1 MTSPLH
7 HAVIWCN
14 YDAVKLLLDNGANVN
29 KAVARILNTPL
40 HLATG
45 RSVIIS
51 KLLIERGAD
60 IMAKN
65 KYNIMPLTF
74 AVKRR
79 LYDLI
84 PLLATPDTINN
95 KSTNG
100 QVALQIAYDNNDIDC
115 VNMLMQLGARDIDR
129 PPIITKWM
137 MDIQASKHLDKTHIR
152 TILNSN
158 TDPKNACAYAIKMSN
173 IITVDDIQSL
183 IDKGANINM
192 ITNNRSLL
200 ISMCLNGNIDAVDL
214 LLRNGAIVC
223 SGSMF
228 CAVFRNNIDI
238 LKLLISHG
246 GRLDHTYNADK
257 VSLLHSAVHRGY
269 IDVMRVLIE
278 NGIDINAHNNR
289 NNTPIMEAIKERNI
303 TTIRLLIEAGADL
316 TIKNNDG
323 HTASQYARWIGNKE
337 IYELVKAHYP
347 DDN

>member
-1 MTSPLH
+1 MNSPLH
-7 HAVIWCN
+7 HAVTWCN
-14 YDAVKLLLDNGANVN
+14 YDAVKLLLDNGADIN
-29 KAVARILNTPL
+29 KMSAGILNTPL

-65 KYNIMPLTF
+65 KRGVMPLVF

-79 LYDLI
+79 IYDLI

-95 KSTNG
+95 KSACG
-100 QVALQIAYDNNDIDC
+100 QVVLQVAYDNNDMDC
-115 VNMLMQLGARDIDR
+115 VNMLIQLGAHTIDK
-129 PPIITKWM
+129 PPLITKWI
-137 MDIQASKHLDKTHIR
+137 MDVQASKHLDKTHIR
-152 TILNSN
+152 TMLNSN
-158 TDPKNACAYAIKMSN
+158 TDPKIMCAYAIKMSN

-183 IDKGANINM
+183 IDKGVDINM
-192 ITNNRSLL
+192 DTDRSLL
-200 ISMCLNGNIDAVDL
+200 MSMCLNGNIDAVDL
-214 LLRNGAIVC
+214 LLRNEAIVC
-223 SGSMF
+223 SASMF

-257 VSLLHSAVHRGY
+257 ISLLHSAVHRGH
-269 IDVMRVLIE
+269 IDAMRVLIE
-278 NGIDINAHNNR
+278 NGVDINAHNNNR

-303 TTIRLLIEAGADL
+303 TATRLLIEAGADL
-316 TIKNNDG
+316 TIKNKDG
-323 HTASQYARWIGNKE
+323 HTSLQYARWIGNKE
-337 IYELVKAHYP
+337 IYELVKAYYP